1 MHRGASLFFMQYNH
15 GMNIASI
22 LPDLKENKLIGGLIL
37 LWIGSMIS
45 LPILRSTVSDSL
57 FNNSIIFS
65 VLVQSAVVLAIV
77 LKAWGW
83 SRTLQTLL
91 IVAVL
96 TWLVEA
102 VGSATGLPFGHYSYT
117 DNLQPQLAHVPLI
130 IPLAWFMM
138 LPPAWAIAQK
148 VAGPNRWLFILVS
161 AAALSAWDLF
171 LDPQMV
177 AWDLWVWEQPG
188 GYFGI
193 PWLNYGG
200 WFLTAAVLTAVI
212 RPAPLPLYPL
222 LLIYTIT
229 WALETI
235 GLLFFWGLIGPAL
248 VGFVGM
254 GLFVYLG
261 WRQRGEVAKR
271 QSGTVGSQQ
280 TAH

>member
-1 MHRGASLFFMQYNH
+1 MQYF
-15 GMNIASI
+15 GDMNTVSSF
-22 LPDLKENKLIGGLIL
+22 PKLKENKLIVFLVVIWVL
-37 LWIGSMIS
+37 TMVA
-45 LPILRSTVSDSL
+45 LPIIRYIAGEDFFYGVIS
-57 FNNSIIFS
+57 FS
-65 VLVQSAVVLAIV
+65 VLVQAAVVLALV
-77 LKAWGW
+77 QVAWGW
-83 SRTLQTLL
+83 WRTLQTLL

-138 LPPAWAIAQK
+138 LPPAWAIAHK
-148 VAGPNRWLFILVS
+148 VAGTNRLTFILVS
-161 AAALSAWDLF
+161 AAALTAWDLF

-200 WFLTAAVLTAVI
+200 WFLTAVVLTAVI
-212 RPAPLPLYPL
+212 RPDPLPLRPL
-222 LLIYTIT
+222 LLVYTIT

-235 GLLFFWGLIGPAL
+235 GLLFFWGLVGPAL
-248 VGFVGM
+248 VGFAGM

-261 WRQRGEVAKR
+261 WRQGEGVRG
-271 QSGTVGSQQ
+271 
-280 TAH
+280 